1 MDCEQLQSVQNLEY
15 LPSEDEL
22 WIIDSGRIND
32 EPVCRP
38 KLVVWSVGRKE
49 VGENNRAIY
58 QQNWV
63 TAAKEARA
71 TVATTTAIAAAET
84 ASKTTT
90 ISAAATKTTL
100 AAPTIA
106 AGTATAAT

>member
-49 VGENNRAIY
+49 VGGFLKKIP
-58 QQNWV
+58 
-63 TAAKEARA
+63 TKLGDD
-71 TVATTTAIAAAET
+71 
-84 ASKTTT
+84 SKR
-90 ISAAATKTTL
+90 S
-100 AAPTIA
+100 
-106 AGTATAAT
+106 